1 MTNDTPETEKLT
13 MANTKKEMLQA
24 YNRLLKQLT
33 EKRRAE
39 MKPAEEVAEKKE
51 AESRAVADSLST
63 EGIGRQI
70 GVLKS
75 EIGRTLNQLAD
86 RLEEETSKYAQVK
99 KAVAA
104 AEAELREIYDIQ
116 KAASSLAALIE
127 AQKKKREEFEEEMA
141 TEREVFESDMNYQR
155 DEWKTEK
162 TQHEAMIKERNAAE
176 QKQRE
181 REQEEFKYQ
190 FERQKKLTLEQYE
203 HEKAKLEREI
213 HVKREQMER
222 DLADRENAVAAAEA
236 ELKQLREKV
245 EKHPGELEEAV
256 TRAVEEATSRLER
269 DGQNKIELLQKE
281 YVGERNVLN
290 SRIEG
295 LQATVDKQ
303 AEQIAR
309 LSEQLEHSYRQVQD
323 IAVKAIEGSS
333 AARSSGHLRPS
344 TAPDLPPRTAP
355 SE

>member
-1 MTNDTPETEKLT
+1 MSSDTPETEKIT
-13 MANTKKEMLQA
+13 MANTKKEMLDA

-39 MKPAEEVAEKKE
+39 MKPAEKVAQKKE
-51 AESRAVADSLST
+51 AEARAVADSLST
-63 EGIGRQI
+63 ESIGRQI
-70 GVLKS
+70 GILKS
-75 EIGRTLNQLAD
+75 EIGGMLNQLAD
-86 RLEEETSKYAQVK
+86 RLEEETAKYVQVK
-99 KAVAA
+99 KAAEA
-104 AEAELREIYDIQ
+104 AEAELHEIYDIE
-116 KAASSLAALIE
+116 KAASSLAALLE
-127 AQKKKREEFEEEMA
+127 AQKQKREQFEEEMA

-155 DEWKTEK
+155 ELWKTEK
-162 TQHEAMIKERNAAE
+162 SQHEAEIKERNAAE

-190 FERQKKLTLEQYE
+190 FERQRQLTQEQYE

-213 HVKREQMER
+213 HVKREEMEK
-222 DLADRENAVAAAEA
+222 DLADRENAVATAEA

-245 EKHPGELEEAV
+245 ERHPGELNEAV
-256 TRAVEEATSRLER
+256 ARAVKEATERVER

-290 SRIEG
+290 ARIEG
-295 LQATVDKQ
+295 LQATVEKQ
-303 AEQIAR
+303 AQQIAR

-333 AARSSGHLRPS
+333 VARSASQLRPS
-344 TAPDLPPRTAP
+344 AAPDLSPRSP
-355 SE
+355 QGD